1 MNKLITEGISI
12 INIILLIS
20 IIIIGITNI
29 IICLL
34 KNYDKNKYII

>member
-1 MNKLITEGISI
+1 MNKLIIEGISI

-29 IICLL
+29 IIYIL